1 MGVNG
6 SLTNTSHVSFS
17 SKLPPNLGAPASP
30 ACSLA
35 GACTAHA
42 LHDGLTDLIYVLLP
56 VWQAQF
62 ALSYGA
68 LALLR
73 GLYVGGLAAFQVPAG
88 PLTYLLDARTI
99 LVLGTLLSAVGF
111 ALAGLSH
118 GLVGLCIALTLA
130 GTGGSTQHPLA
141 SAAVSRAYGGTGPR
155 PTGHLQFCRRSRQSH
170 PAASRLAPADGVR
183 PALDAVA
190 LG

>member
-6 SLTNTSHVSFS
+6 SLTNAPHANS
-17 SKLPPNLGAPASP
+17 SSELSPDLGAPASP
-30 ACSLA
+30 ARSLA

-56 VWQAQF
+56 LWQAQF

-88 PLTYLLDARTI
+88 HLTSLLDARTI
-99 LVLGTLLSAVGF
+99 LVLGTLLSALGF

-118 GLVGLCIALTLA
+118 GLVGLCIALTWPA
-130 GTGGSTQHPLA
+130 Q
-141 SAAVSRAYGGTGPR
+141 AAAPNIRSPPR
-155 PTGHLQFCRRSRQSH
+155 LCP
-170 PAASRLAPADGVR
+170 
-183 PALDAVA
+183 
-190 LG
+190 

>member
-30 ACSLA
+30 ARSLA

-73 GLYVGGLAAFQVPAG
+73 GLYVGGL
-88 PLTYLLDARTI
+88 PLSKCR
-99 LVLGTLLSAVGF
+99 LVISLIF
-111 ALAGLSH
+111 WM
-118 GLVGLCIALTLA
+118 
-130 GTGGSTQHPLA
+130 
-141 SAAVSRAYGGTGPR
+141 RAPSWCS
-155 PTGHLQFCRRSRQSH
+155 GHC
-170 PAASRLAPADGVR
+170 
-183 PALDAVA
+183 
-190 LG
+190 

>member
-6 SLTNTSHVSFS
+6 RLTNAPHAS
-17 SKLPPNLGAPASP
+17 SRSESPSDLGAPASP
-30 ACSLA
+30 ARSLA

-73 GLYVGGLAAFQVPAG
+73 GLYVGGLATFQVPAG
-88 PLTYLLDARTI
+88 HLTSLLDVRTI
-99 LVLGTLLSAVGF
+99 LVLGTLLSALGF
-111 ALAGLSH
+111 ALAGSSH
-118 GLVGLCIALTLA
+118 GLVGLCLALM
-130 GTGGSTQHPLA
+130 A
-141 SAAVSRAYGGTGPR
+141 SAAVAVV
-155 PTGHLQFCRRSRQSH
+155 
-170 PAASRLAPADGVR
+170 A
-183 PALDAVA
+183 AVA
-190 LG
+190 YIALVRDPLPGAKLVEGVA